1 VDLFSHT
8 YFLCLVHD
16 VCLLHPLRPLF
27 PILSPPLSTLFPYTT
42 LFRSVLHRRSACH
55 RRGVRGPDGGSVWRG
70 SADQQVAEL
79 ELRALCVP
87 EVRLVT
93 GFSIRLSPHPFPY
106 G

>member
-1 VDLFSHT
+1 MSHDNV
-8 YFLCLVHD
+8 F
-16 VCLLHPLRPLF
+16 
-27 PILSPPLSTLFPYTT
+27 
-42 LFRSVLHRRSACH
+42 
-55 RRGVRGPDGGSVWRG
+55 DGGSVWRG